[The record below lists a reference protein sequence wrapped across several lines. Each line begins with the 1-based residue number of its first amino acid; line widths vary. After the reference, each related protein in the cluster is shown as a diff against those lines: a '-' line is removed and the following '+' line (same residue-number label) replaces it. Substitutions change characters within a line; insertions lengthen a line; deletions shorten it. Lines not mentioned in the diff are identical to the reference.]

1 MAANGASSSDV
12 IDSVGNVTSQNPEVD
27 YMTVIVTN
35 LDYYLVPVVIGIG
48 LLGNTLS
55 FMVFVFTNLK
65 TLSSSVYLAALSI
78 SDSGF
83 LICVFFSWV
92 INHNVR
98 IYHKQGWCQT
108 FVYLTYV
115 FSFLSVW

>member
-1 MAANGASSSDV
+1 MAINSSVSLDV
-12 IDSVGNVTSQNPEVD
+12 KDFTGNATTPKPEMD
-27 YMTVIVTN
+27 YMTFIVTN
-35 LDYYLVPVVIGIG
+35 LDYYLVPVIISVG

-92 INHNVR
+92 INMDVR
-98 IYHKQGWCQT
+98 IYHEQGWCQT